1 MMNCSVR
8 RILNLGPLMWDLCA
22 SSVGCFVFTSGF
34 RSFAVEKEGS
44 ETGASIRAVGPA
56 TMDVEQQPI
65 MYSIDQRLQIV
76 R

>member
-1 MMNCSVR
+1 M
-8 RILNLGPLMWDLCA
+8 
-22 SSVGCFVFTSGF
+22 
-34 RSFAVEKEGS
+34 EKEGS

-65 MYSIDQRLQIV
+65 MYSIDQRLQIA